1 MVSENPDPG
10 LTPITRALWE
20 GIPAFAALKKDGV
33 RIEDIA
39 AAFKGWDAAVDDGLI
54 ATTVNRLVTVPMIE
68 IVRPGTSPQPSTHNR
83 RFRLG
88 TSSAADEGG
97 LAGEGRTPEA
107 ASTLGVSNKTVLQ
120 EMLTFREVAK
130 LLGCSYGEARSRM
143 LDGRIRA
150 VKDGRW
156 CRSRREWVEE
166 YIEKQT
172 VRPEPPSAGVPVQI
186 PKRRRAV
193 NVKANG
199 VAHRFLQNRKD

>member
-1 MVSENPDPG
+1 MVSKNPDPG
-10 LTPITRALWE
+10 MTPITRALWE
-20 GIPAFAALKKDGV
+20 AIPAFTALKKVGV

-39 AAFKGWDAAVDDGLI
+39 AAFKGWDAAVDNSLI
-54 ATTVNRLVTVPMIE
+54 ATTVNRLVAVPMID
-68 IVRPGTSPQPSTHNR
+68 IVRPATAPQPPTHNR
-83 RFRLG
+83 RFQLG
-88 TSSAADEGG
+88 TSGAADEGG

-107 ASTLGVSNKTVLQ
+107 ASTLGVSNDTALQ

-130 LLGCSYGEARSRM
+130 LLGCSYGEARNRM

-156 CRSRREWVEE
+156 CRSRRDWVEE
-166 YIEKQT
+166 YIEQQT
-172 VRPEPPSAGVPVQI
+172 VRPDTPPAVVPVQV
-186 PKRRRAV
+186 PKRLKAV